1 MLVVSTRRVVMASWF
16 GDGLHCTALQNNKRM
31 RRIVRQL
38 ILKDENMAWEK
49 IWFLHSVD
57 DNEIL
62 PGSTPVMEQDLTHQ
76 GILEGFAAV
85 RLTY

>member
-1 MLVVSTRRVVMASWF
+1 
-16 GDGLHCTALQNNKRM
+16 M

-38 ILKDENMAWEK
+38 ILKDEDMAWEK

-57 DNEIL
+57 DSEIL
-62 PGSTPVMEQDLTHQ
+62 PGSQPVEEQELTHQ

-85 RLTY
+85 SYNSKR